1 MLILIPC
8 LVINSIVNHMPGEPT
23 RITKTI
29 FTHLPFL
36 IPTQNTLSFPLFL
49 YILGVFQSFLPINA
63 PISSLHFLVA
73 LVLLVV
79 VVSKMLRKGS
89 KRVTFSP
96 DIYEKPMISFKYNSD
111 VGSMTPRSE
120 RLIGRSFGSRGN
132 GASSPMRFLCR
143 VGNNVVNAFRRFSRT
158 RRKASAR
165 DCTLEVAPR
174 RYSAAGDHYRSEAID
189 DCIEFIN
196 SYRKSF

>member
-1 MLILIPC
+1 MFSHQFNCQPY
-8 LVINSIVNHMPGEPT
+8 MPREPT
-23 RITKTI
+23 SITKTI

-36 IPTQNTLSFPLFL
+36 IPTQHTFSFPLFL
-49 YILGVFQSFLPINA
+49 YILGVFQFFLPINA
-63 PISSLHFLVA
+63 PISCLHFPVT
-73 LVLLVV
+73 LVV
-79 VVSKMLRKGS
+79 VVASKMLRKGS
-89 KRVTFSP
+89 KRVNFSP
-96 DIYEKPMISFKYNSD
+96 DIYEKPMISFMYNSD
-111 VGSMTPRSE
+111 VGSMTPRNE
-120 RLIGRSFGSRGN
+120 RLIGGRGFGSRGN

-143 VGNNVVNAFRRFSRT
+143 VGSNVVNVFRRFSKT

-165 DCTLEVAPR
+165 GCTLEVAPR